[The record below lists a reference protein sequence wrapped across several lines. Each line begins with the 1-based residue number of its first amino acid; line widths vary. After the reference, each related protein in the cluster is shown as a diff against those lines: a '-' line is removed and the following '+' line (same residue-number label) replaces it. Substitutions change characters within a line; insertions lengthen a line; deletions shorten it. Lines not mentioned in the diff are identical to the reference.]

1 MATPK
6 KPNPPK
12 GKAPK
17 AATAKKPK
25 RPVAV
30 AAVKPVDPPAG
41 RWRKATGPQPD
52 AQGGKAIDPPPAAKP
67 VVTQPVDPKPASI
80 MGRPTLYEPRYA
92 AMLVEYFDVEPT
104 RTAFKEMVRDGKAV
118 AVEVQVSC
126 DLPTLAGFCCK
137 IGVHRETLLNWSKT
151 HPDFFDALKMAKEH
165 QERILVSNGIQGFYD
180 KTFAIFTAKNLI
192 NWRDK
197 QDVAHDVVP
206 GGELAKMLDRISGT
220 KSALPIVANPP
231 DDGAEAGA

>member
-6 KPNPPK
+6 KPSPAK
-12 GKAPK
+12 GKTTK
-17 AATAKKPK
+17 AAPAKKPK
-25 RPVAV
+25 RP
-30 AAVKPVDPPAG
+30 AALPVKPVEQPPG

-67 VVTQPVDPKPASI
+67 AVTKPIDPKPATV

-92 AMLVEYFDVEPT
+92 GMLVDYFNIEPT
-104 RTAFKEMVRDGKAV
+104 RTAFKEVVKDGKAV
-118 AVEVQVSC
+118 AVEVTVSC

-220 KSALPIVANPP
+220 KSALPIIANP
-231 DDGAEAGA
+231 DGEGDEPGA